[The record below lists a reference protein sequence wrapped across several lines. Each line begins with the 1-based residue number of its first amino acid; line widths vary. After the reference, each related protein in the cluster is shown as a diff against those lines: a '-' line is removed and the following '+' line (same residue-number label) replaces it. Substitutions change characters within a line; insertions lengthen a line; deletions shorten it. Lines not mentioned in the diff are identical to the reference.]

1 MIMRKQLWAVAAL
14 ALLALQPAHPQ
25 AKSPEKTT
33 VTFNILQAQPLVAQP
48 PKGQPGNVPLPAD
61 VTDTAFC
68 IVGGG
73 AAGGLGAGTT
83 PACRFVG
90 SVLCL
95 DAGADGKFTS
105 FTGGCPADTDPV
117 VQGIKLI
124 KTVPKIAKCPD
135 LWPGQTFVQTQNTG
149 IRTFFPLKFTPCDT
163 TFSLQIEIGCVTRV
177 APRHVQQV
185 RVNEFVFKVSVRPET
200 LAWVVEAL
208 HCEPLGVCEV
218 PCITDEALFQTL
230 LTQAGTIA
238 SNAGDATKIRALNT
252 ALDTFEA
259 TVVKNCMFAN
269 AVFTFDRTGVLSACS
284 IFNGQL
290 PSNDTIGTFNFGIVD
305 TIENPCCCKLISD
318 IICLKNSLIG
328 IK

>member
-14 ALLALQPAHPQ
+14 ALLALQPAHAQ
-25 AKSPEKTT
+25 VTKTT
-33 VTFNILQAQPLVAQP
+33 QTFNILQAQALVPQP
-48 PKGQPGNVPLPAD
+48 AKGQPGNVPLPGD
-61 VTDTAFC
+61 ITDTAFC
-68 IVGGG
+68 FVGAG
-73 AAGGLGAGTT
+73 AAAAPGLGTGTT
-83 PACRFVG
+83 AACRFVG
-90 SVLCL
+90 SALCL
-95 DAGADGKFTS
+95 DPGADGKFTS

-124 KTVPKIAKCPD
+124 KTVPRIAKCPD
-135 LWPGQTFVQTQNTG
+135 LWPGTTFVQTANTG

-163 TFSLQIEIGCVTRV
+163 TFSLQVEIGCVTRV
-177 APRHVQQV
+177 APRHVTQV

-230 LTQAGTIA
+230 LTQAGNIA
-238 SNAGDATKIRALNT
+238 TNAADTTKIRDLNT

-259 TVVKNCMFAN
+259 TVVKNCMFTN
-269 AVFTFDRTGVLSACS
+269 SVFSFDRNGALSPCA
-284 IFNGQL
+284 IFNGTL
-290 PSNDTIGTFNFGIVD
+290 PSNATIGPFGFGIVD

-318 IICLKNSLIG
+318 IICLKNQLIG